1 MMRWQHD
8 WQTLRQGL
16 NDTPS
21 GLPVSQQEASDE
33 LLRIFG
39 TLTLDKVIRAGGGRR
54 TLGSVVQL
62 QAHDDGYIARPEG
75 ERLLSSL
82 RSALVDDAQQQP
94 QLRWLEGGHAAAF
107 LQQQA
112 VLVPAIVD
120 AIDAL

>member
-1 MMRWQHD
+1 MTGRRCAKTCT
-8 WQTLRQGL
+8 TLPMDCLCR
-16 NDTPS
+16 S
-21 GLPVSQQEASDE
+21 
-33 LLRIFG
+33 RRKIFG

-82 RSALVDDAQQQP
+82 RSALADDAQA
-94 QLRWLEGGHAAAF
+94 QLRWQEGGHAAAF

>member
-8 WQTLRQGL
+8 WQTLRH
-16 NDTPS
+16 DTPD

-82 RSALVDDAQQQP
+82 RSALADDAQQQP
-94 QLRWLEGGHAAAF
+94 ELRWLEGGHAAAF

-112 VLVPAIVD
+112 VLVPAIAD
-120 AIDAL
+120 AIDSL

>member
-33 LLRIFG
+33 LRRIFG

-82 RSALVDDAQQQP
+82 RSALADDAQQP

>member
-1 MMRWQHD
+1 MTGRRCAKTCT
-8 WQTLRQGL
+8 TLPMDCLCR
-16 NDTPS
+16 S
-21 GLPVSQQEASDE
+21 
-33 LLRIFG
+33 RRKIFG

-82 RSALVDDAQQQP
+82 RSALADDAQQQP

>member
-8 WQTLRQGL
+8 WQTLRQDL
-16 NDTPS
+16 HDTPD

-82 RSALVDDAQQQP
+82 RSALADDAQA
-94 QLRWLEGGHAAAF
+94 QLRWQEGGHAAAF

>member
-8 WQTLRQGL
+8 WQTLRQDL
-16 NDTPS
+16 HDTPD

-33 LLRIFG
+33 LRRIFG

-82 RSALVDDAQQQP
+82 RSALADDAQQQP

>member
-8 WQTLRQGL
+8 WQTLRQDL
-16 NDTPS
+16 HDTPD

-82 RSALVDDAQQQP
+82 RSALADDAQQQP
-94 QLRWLEGGHAAAF
+94 ELRWLEGGHAAAF
-107 LQQQA
+107 FQQQA
-112 VLVPAIVD
+112 VLVPAIPA
-120 AIDAL
+120 AIDSL